1 MQLPHALPR
10 PLTEFPLPRL
20 FRLLEKKRG
29 ERRTGS
35 NLVGSVGEALLYGA
49 LFLLGVT
56 ALSTLIAV
64 HFWQPQN
71 AWYSVGVGFWLMV
84 VVLSSFVFTGGIGL
98 IWTVVRL
105 GISAERRSAL
115 ATHASALDLVHET
128 VPRPKNHPT
137 VPAFDGLTDSP
148 GTELAYRL
156 PTSQSPGWRLL
167 AKTIFVLLWN
177 GLACVLIVWVVAE
190 PGWFL
195 ACFLIPYLGVSGWTI
210 YYLLQQIWLHTGLGQ
225 TAVEISDHP
234 LLPGREYQVNLSQA
248 GHIDVK
254 SIELWLVCE
263 EEVTY
268 RQGTDIR
275 HEICKVFEQ
284 QLVTQGPVEI
294 DSATPFRFTCTLPIP
309 AAAMHSF
316 QSEHNS
322 VHWKLVV
329 RCAPAHWP
337 EFERRFP
344 IVVFPGEATLRAVVT
359 PAQTGQAT
367 RGQRKATTAS
377 IEVVA

>member
-1 MQLPHALPR
+1 M
-10 PLTEFPLPRL
+10 
-20 FRLLEKKRG
+20 
-29 ERRTGS
+29 
-35 NLVGSVGEALLYGA
+35 
-49 LFLLGVT
+49 
-56 ALSTLIAV
+56 
-64 HFWQPQN
+64 
-71 AWYSVGVGFWLMV
+71 
-84 VVLSSFVFTGGIGL
+84 

-167 AKTIFVLLWN
+167 AKTIFALLWN

-195 ACFLIPYLGVSGWTI
+195 ACFLIPYLGVSGWTV

-234 LLPGREYQVNLSQA
+234 LLPGREYQVHLSQA

-275 HEICKVFEQ
+275 HEVCKVFEQ
-284 QLVTQGPVEI
+284 QLLAQGPVEI
-294 DSATPFRFTCTLPIP
+294 DSVAPFRVTCTLPIP

-322 VHWKLVV
+322 VHWKVVV

-337 EFERRFP
+337 EFERRHP

-367 RGQRKATTAS
+367 RGQRKAAAAS

>member
-1 MQLPHALPR
+1 LSR
-10 PLTEFPLPRL
+10 P

-56 ALSTLIAV
+56 ALSTVSAAHV
-64 HFWQPQN
+64 WQPQN

-84 VVLSSFVFTGGIGL
+84 AVLSSFVITGGVGL

-105 GISAERRSAL
+105 GISAERRSAF
-115 ATHASALDLVHET
+115 ATHAGALDLLHNT
-128 VPRPKNHPT
+128 IPRPKDHPT
-137 VPAFDGLTDSP
+137 VPAFDGLTDSA

-156 PTSQSPGWRLL
+156 PSSQSPGWRLL
-167 AKTIFVLLWN
+167 AKTIFALLWN
-177 GLACVLIVWVVAE
+177 GIACVLFVIAAKSWLE
-190 PGWFL
+190 GQPQWFL
-195 ACFLIPYLGVSGWTI
+195 TCFLIPYFAVSGWSI
-210 YYLLQQIWLHTGLGQ
+210 YYLLQQIWIHTGLGQ

-234 LLPGREYQVNLSQA
+234 LLPGREYQVHLSQA
-248 GHIDVK
+248 GHINMK
-254 SIELWLVCE
+254 SIELWLHCE

-275 HEICKVFEQ
+275 RELCTVLQHLLFSH
-284 QLVTQGPVEI
+284 GAVEI
-294 DSATPFRFTCTLPIP
+294 EPSAPFRITRALPVP
-309 AAAMHSF
+309 ANAMHSF

-329 RCAPAHWP
+329 RCVPAHWP
-337 EFERRFP
+337 PFERRYP

-367 RGQRKATTAS
+367 RGQFKAVAAS

>member
-1 MQLPHALPR
+1 M
-10 PLTEFPLPRL
+10 PRL

-56 ALSTLIAV
+56 ALTALIGI
-64 HFWQPQN
+64 HFWQQQS

-98 IWTVVRL
+98 LWTAVRL

-115 ATHASALDLVHET
+115 ATHASALDLVHDT
-128 VPRPKNHPT
+128 VPRSKDHPT

-167 AKTIFVLLWN
+167 AKTIFALLWN
-177 GLACVLIVWVVAE
+177 GIACVLFVMAAKSWLE
-190 PGWFL
+190 GRPQWFL
-195 ACFLIPYLGVSGWTI
+195 TCFLVPYFAVSGWSI
-210 YYLLQQIWLHTGLGQ
+210 YFLLKQIWLHTGLGQ

-234 LLPGREYQVNLSQA
+234 LLPGRAYQVHLSQA
-248 GHIDVK
+248 GHLNVK

-268 RQGTDIR
+268 RQGTDVR
-275 HEICKVFEQ
+275 HELCKVFEQ
-284 QLVTQGPVEI
+284 QILAQGPVEI
-294 DSATPFRFTCTLPIP
+294 KPATPFRATCTLPIP
-309 AAAMHSF
+309 QAAMHSF
-316 QSEHNS
+316 QSEHNA
-322 VHWKLVV
+322 VYWKLIVK
-329 RCAPAHWP
+329 CAPAHWP
-337 EFERRFP
+337 EFERRHP

-367 RGQRKATTAS
+367 RGTRSAAAS

>member
-1 MQLPHALPR
+1 M
-10 PLTEFPLPRL
+10 PRL

-64 HFWQPQN
+64 HFWQPQS

-167 AKTIFVLLWN
+167 AKTIFALLWN
-177 GLACVLIVWVVAE
+177 GIACVLFVIAAKSWLEGE
-190 PGWFL
+190 PQWFL
-195 ACFLIPYLGVSGWTI
+195 TCFIIPYLGVSGWTI
-210 YYLLQQIWLHTGLGQ
+210 YYLLQQIWIHTGLGQ

-234 LLPGREYQVNLSQA
+234 LLPGREYQVHLSQA

-275 HEICKVFEQ
+275 HEVCKVFEQ
-284 QLVTQGPVEI
+284 QLLAQGPLEI
-294 DSATPFRFTCTLPIP
+294 DSATPFRVTCTLPIP

-316 QSEHNS
+316 QLEHNS
-322 VHWKLVV
+322 IHWKLVV

-344 IVVFPGEATLRAVVT
+344 LVVFPGEATLRAVVT

-367 RGQRKATTAS
+367 RGQRKAAAAS